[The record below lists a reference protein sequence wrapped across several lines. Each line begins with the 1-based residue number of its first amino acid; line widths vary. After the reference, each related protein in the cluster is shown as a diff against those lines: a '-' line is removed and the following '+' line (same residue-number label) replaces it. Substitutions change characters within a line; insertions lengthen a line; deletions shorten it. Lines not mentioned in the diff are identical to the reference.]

1 MHRVRPAGALDAD
14 KRLWRT
20 KRSQKKGT
28 HYLFHPK
35 ALAKVFR
42 AKLLDAI
49 GAEGLALPC
58 VVPEQWVVDCKHV
71 GTGEKALVYL
81 GRYLYRGVI
90 QEKDIL
96 RCDNGQV
103 SFRYRDAKT
112 AKTMMRTVS
121 GTTFLWLL
129 MQPVLPRGFRHARN
143 FGFPHPPTA
152 WGSWPSAY

>member
-1 MHRVRPAGALDAD
+1 MTPQPWPVSFHAERPAPLSAPVNSL
-14 KRLWRT
+14 LCV
-20 KRSQKKGT
+20 
-28 HYLFHPK
+28 
-35 ALAKVFR
+35 KVC
-42 AKLLDAI
+42 A
-49 GAEGLALPC
+49 
-58 VVPEQWVVDCKHV
+58 VPEQWVVDCKHV

-103 SFRYRDAKT
+103 SFRKRDAKT
-112 AKTMMRTVS
+112 GKTMMRTVS
-121 GTTFLWLL
+121 GAPFLWLL
-129 MQPVLPRGFRHARN
+129 MQPVLPRGFRRARN

>member
-1 MHRVRPAGALDAD
+1 MLFECAWQTLDTFSHNDKQRQGSAGAVAVLHTHSRRLDYHPDVHRVRPAGALDAD

-103 SFRYRDAKT
+103 SFR
-112 AKTMMRTVS
+112 
-121 GTTFLWLL
+121 
-129 MQPVLPRGFRHARN
+129 
-143 FGFPHPPTA
+143 
-152 WGSWPSAY
+152 